1 MVFLNRVRVR
11 LIGFLRTFTKLCKP
25 QGVVAN
31 LKLVNQVICKAEVR
45 NNCRLPHDFFSALS
59 TPIDPTAYRCKP
71 NLESTC
77 FNSKRSEKAICD
89 TLYASL
95 RNKLLTQKQLSHC
108 KIHSRLDE
116 GC

>member
-45 NNCRLPHDFFSALS
+45 TIVVYPMTSFQH
-59 TPIDPTAYRCKP
+59 
-71 NLESTC
+71 
-77 FNSKRSEKAICD
+77 
-89 TLYASL
+89 
-95 RNKLLTQKQLSHC
+95 
-108 KIHSRLDE
+108 
-116 GC
+116 